1 MADSKLEKIK
11 ELRARTNS
19 ALVDVKKALEA
30 TNYDMDAAIAWLKEN
45 GIVKAAKKA
54 GRVAAEGVVAASG
67 DDKNAVLVEINSETD
82 FVVKNDKFIKLVNE
96 VTPAIFKAGANTL
109 EEALSVKLADG
120 QTVEAALTEATAVI
134 GEKISLRRIM
144 RIQASENQV
153 LGIYVHANNQ
163 VAAVVV
169 VNGKNADVARNVAMH
184 VSAMNPEFTL
194 VSDMPAE
201 RMEEIKAG
209 FEKPN
214 GFDSKPAQIQEKIQ
228 EGWLNKQLSEFVLTH
243 QPFVMD
249 DGVTVEKYLANSSC
263 SLVKSVRF
271 EVGEGIEKVQSN
283 FAEEVAAAANLK

>member
-19 ALVDVKKALEA
+19 ALVDVRKALEV
-30 TNYDMDAAIAWLKEN
+30 TDYNMDAAIAWLKEN

-54 GRVAAEGVVAASG
+54 GRIAAEGVVSAFG
-67 DDKNAVLVEINSETD
+67 DRNSAILVEINSETD
-82 FVVKNDKFIKLVNE
+82 FVVKNEKFIKLVNE
-96 VTPAIFKAGANTL
+96 ITPAIFMAGASTL
-109 EEALSVKLADG
+109 EEALSVKLSDN
-120 QTVEAALTEATAVI
+120 QTVNEALIDATAVI

-144 RIQASENQV
+144 RIKASTDQV

-169 VNGKNADVARNVAMH
+169 VKGVNAEAARNVAMH

-194 VSDMPAE
+194 VSEVPTE
-201 RMEEIKAG
+201 RIEEIKNGLEKPAG
-209 FEKPN
+209 FDQKPL
-214 GFDSKPAQIQEKIQ
+214 KVQETILQ
-228 EGWLNKQLSEFVLTH
+228 GQLNKQLSEFVLEK

-249 DGVTVEKYLANSSC
+249 DGVTVAKYLANSSS
-263 SLVKSVRF
+263 SLVKSIRF